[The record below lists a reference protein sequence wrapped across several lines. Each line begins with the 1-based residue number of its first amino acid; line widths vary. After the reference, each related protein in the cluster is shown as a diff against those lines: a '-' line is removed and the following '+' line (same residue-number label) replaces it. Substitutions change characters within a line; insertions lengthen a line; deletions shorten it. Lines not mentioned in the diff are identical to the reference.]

1 MNDTMTLLSIDYLLG
16 VEKMRN
22 QAISEERKS
31 SKTKQKPLGNSEGT
45 SIPSWRQRKNT
56 WNHQKAL
63 RDTHGTLIQKSM
75 IYLYLL
81 NKRNQN
87 KPFQEEKLS

>member
-1 MNDTMTLLSIDYLLG
+1 MNDTVTLLSIDYLLG

-45 SIPSWRQRKNT
+45 TIPSWRQRKIFGII
-56 WNHQKAL
+56 KK
-63 RDTHGTLIQKSM
+63 G
-75 IYLYLL
+75 
-81 NKRNQN
+81 
-87 KPFQEEKLS
+87 